1 MSGLRLHPSTS
12 VAQMAE
18 QLLHG
23 ITTLRREEAIA
34 LTPAAVAPRPATE
47 ADASRA
53 GLAAAASMVQITL
66 EEIDGSIIERGIATA
81 IARRVIRAYLDQL
94 ERIGGRR

>member
-1 MSGLRLHPSTS
+1 MRLHPATS

-18 QLLHG
+18 QFISGLN
-23 ITTLRREEAIA
+23 TLRREEAVA
-34 LTPAAVAPRPATE
+34 MAPAAVAPRPMTD

-53 GLAAAASMVQITL
+53 GLAAATSMVQITL
-66 EEIDGSIIERGIATA
+66 EEIDGSIIDRGIATA
-81 IARRVIRAYLDQL
+81 IARRVVRAYLDQI